1 MEKAKLD
8 VHLEALRE
16 AEKRIK
22 NVGGPAP
29 ASCDSPASPAIDE
42 ASLYKDASFAEA
54 WDRIRALALARVED
68 GIPAAL
74 VQQAREAAQPMRRSV
89 AGQIEYWATL
99 GRVVEH
105 TGLTVQEAQ
114 AAIEG
119 YEAAARQARLKDT
132 LDGIE
137 ARFDAAEANG
147 SLAARLRETV
157 LKASTDGTLQAHI
170 QRIVEDNRQ
179 LARPKA
185 VNASITIPGND

>member
-1 MEKAKLD
+1 MITPNTGFASVKL
-8 VHLEALRE
+8 
-16 AEKRIK
+16 
-22 NVGGPAP
+22 P
-29 ASCDSPASPAIDE
+29 S
-42 ASLYKDASFAEA
+42 
-54 WDRIRALALARVED
+54 
-68 GIPAAL
+68 AL

-105 TGLTVQEAQ
+105 TCLTVQEAQ

-119 YEAAARQARLKDT
+119 YETAARQTRLKDT
-132 LDGIE
+132 LDDIE
-137 ARFDAAEANG
+137 ARFDAAETSG